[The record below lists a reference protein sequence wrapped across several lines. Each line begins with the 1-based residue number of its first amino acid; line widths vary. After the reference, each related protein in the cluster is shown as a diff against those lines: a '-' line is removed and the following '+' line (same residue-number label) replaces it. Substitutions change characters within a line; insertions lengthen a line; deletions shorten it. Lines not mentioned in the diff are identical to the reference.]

1 MGFYEEFSKYYDI
14 IFPATP
20 DKVEFIENATN
31 DGKYVLDIAC
41 GTGNYAIELA
51 KKGYIVDGVDLD
63 AAMVEEAKEKAKVE
77 NLFINFI
84 QGDMKNIKDLFLEK
98 KYDLVYCIGN
108 SLVHLD
114 NETEIQQMIDD
125 VYKIINTGGRLLIQ
139 IINYDRI
146 LDFNID
152 HLPTISKKELG
163 VEFVRNYVYDK
174 GTDKILFNT
183 EIHISNETET
193 HKYENSVDLLPLRK
207 DDLVSIVKKAGFNN
221 IRIYGGFSEDEYSA
235 NSFATVLIAEK

>member
-1 MGFYEEFSKYYDI
+1 MGFYEEFSRYYDI

-20 DKVEFIENATN
+20 DKIEFIENAAN
-31 DGKYVLDIAC
+31 GGKYVLDIAC

-63 AAMVEEAKEKAKVE
+63 AAMVEEAKEKAKTE
-77 NLFINFI
+77 NLNINFV
-84 QGDMKNIKDLFLEK
+84 QGNMKNIKDLFLEK

-114 NETEIQQMIDD
+114 NESEIQQMIDD
-125 VYKIINTGGRLLIQ
+125 VYEIINNDGRLLIQ

-146 LDFNID
+146 LDFYID

-174 GTDKILFNT
+174 GTGKILFNT

-193 HKYENSVDLLPLRK
+193 HKYENSVALLPLRK
-207 DDLVSIVKKAGFNN
+207 DALVNIVKKAGFNN
-221 IRIYGGFSEDEYSA
+221 IKVYGGFSEDEYCA
-235 NSFATVLIAEK
+235 NSFATVLVAEK